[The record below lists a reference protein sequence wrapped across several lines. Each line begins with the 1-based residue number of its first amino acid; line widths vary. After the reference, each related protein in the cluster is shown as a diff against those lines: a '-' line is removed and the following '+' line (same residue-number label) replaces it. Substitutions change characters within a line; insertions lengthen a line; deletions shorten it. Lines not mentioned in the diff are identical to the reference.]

1 MEIMK
6 NKTHM
11 PSRGAAK
18 HKQAGVIL
26 IIALIVLVSMTLAA
40 IGMSRS
46 IDTANL
52 VAGNMAFKQATL
64 QGGDVGFSNAFTWL
78 SGNSGTAVLQT
89 TNAATGFYSSA
100 PATEPNWFDPNDAIW
115 TSAVVLNGGV
125 ADNAGNV
132 VRYVIH
138 RMCTQADASY
148 NATGNQCALTY
159 PSGGATTGGSMSVGS
174 NQFVGIPQVYYRVTT
189 RVDGPRNTISIMQMS
204 VLIQV

>member
-1 MEIMK
+1 MR
-6 NKTHM
+6 N
-11 PSRGAAK
+11 
-18 HKQAGVIL
+18 QQGVIL

-64 QGGDVGFSNAFTWL
+64 QASDIGFKSAYSWL
-78 SGNSGTAVLQT
+78 SANSAGATLQST
-89 TNAATGFYSSA
+89 SATNGYFSAT

-115 TSAVVLNGGV
+115 GSAILLNGGV
-125 ADNAGNV
+125 PDSAGNV

-138 RMCTQADASY
+138 RMCTQADTAY
-148 NATGNQCALTY
+148 NNSNAGVTNQCALTF
-159 PSGGATTGGSMSVGS
+159 PTGGAASGGSMSVGS
-174 NQFVGIPQVYYRVTT
+174 TQFQGIPQLYYRVTT
-189 RVDGPRNTISIMQMS
+189 RVDGPRNTVSIVQMS